1 MAKESPIV
9 RDMRMSSAQPLG
21 EMGASSRGGS
31 LHLGFHSHL
40 QACTYPSC
48 NTYHAKSDV

>member
-1 MAKESPIV
+1 MAKDSPIA

-31 LHLGFHSHL
+31 FHLGFHSHL
-40 QACTYPSC
+40 QACAYSSCKTY
-48 NTYHAKSDV
+48 NAISDV